1 MGHAEPM
8 QIGIN
13 GSSLIALG
21 SSTDEIVAHAA
32 QAEADGFP
40 TYWLAQ
46 LGAPDALTVLAV
58 VGRATSTMELGT
70 AVISTWPRHP
80 LMLAA
85 QALTTQEI
93 IGGRLILGIGLAHKS
108 SVEDTLRIPFARPA
122 HNMDEYLQVL
132 LPVLADRQVDV
143 EGTVWSAKVDAVGG
157 PPGVTAPSVMLAA
170 MGPRML
176 EMAGARTDGT
186 ILWLSGPRTVAER
199 IRPALESAADKAG
212 RPAPRVV
219 ASVPV
224 CVTDDADGV
233 RSLIAQILADY
244 NTLPSYRSVMDAEG
258 VAGPEGV
265 SLVGNEDEVAAG
277 LARFAEAGTTDFSA
291 LEFTLNPDDAA
302 RTRALLQSVHAA
314 S

>member
-1 MGHAEPM
+1 MR
-8 QIGIN
+8 IGIN
-13 GSSLIALG
+13 ASSLIALG
-21 SSTDEIVAHAA
+21 SSTEDIVAHAV

-93 IGGRLILGIGLAHKS
+93 IGGSRLILGIGLAHKP
-108 SVEDTLRIPFARPA
+108 SVEETLRIPFDRPA
-122 HNMDEYLQVL
+122 RNMDEYLQVL
-132 LPVLADRQVDV
+132 LPTLADRAVDV
-143 EGTVWSAKVDAVGG
+143 EGEIWSGKVDNLGG
-157 PPGVTAPSVMLAA
+157 PGGVATPSVMLAA

-176 EMAGARTDGT
+176 ALAGSRTDGT
-186 ILWLSGPRTVAER
+186 ILWLSGPRTVAEK
-199 IRPALESAADKAG
+199 IRPALETAAEAAG
-212 RPAPRVV
+212 RDAPRIV

-224 CVTDDADGV
+224 CVTDDAPGV
-233 RSLIAQILADY
+233 RGLIAQILADY
-244 NTLPSYRSVMDAEG
+244 NTLPSYRAVMDAEG
-258 VAGPEGV
+258 AAGPEDV
-265 SLVGNEDEVAAG
+265 SLVGTEDEVRAG

-291 LEFTLNPDDAA
+291 LEFTLDPDAAA
-302 RTRALLQSVHAA
+302 RTRALLQAVNTGD
-314 S
+314 